1 MNEHRREN
9 MAQVKEELIEV
20 NQSYGD
26 NDNEKDTENEG
37 IVPNSNDNSILVVD
51 KKLSKQHSKI
61 SYEQQQHGVS
71 GATVPPVLS
80 LLPTGNMTIIS
91 DNIDDGGDDDD
102 DDDENDEF
110 YDASSDFNDLPFSS
124 TAANTLIDNANI
136 SSAVASQNDSRDKV
150 ILNGSLLAAV
160 SECIEPSADPI
171 ANSVDLLSSNGSHHE
186 ARQIRQVNTARVPPM
201 IAQNVISQR
210 SPLLDKSKS
219 LCGSAKSHLPS
230 TQPDLKDI
238 KSIVER
244 QEAELR
250 QELSRLKSNVQGRI
264 AKKALS
270 SLVSDLNH
278 LLLEIILL

>member
-1 MNEHRREN
+1 MSTTVNKTTAVVGSTDFDEETWLVEPPNLPTQSNSTQESGRIAEWLQGAAMNVDFQTRSALSRKLASQAARKKKRAEKLREKTGSMNEHRREN

-136 SSAVASQNDSRDKV
+136 SSAVASQNGK
-150 ILNGSLLAAV
+150 
-160 SECIEPSADPI
+160 
-171 ANSVDLLSSNGSHHE
+171 
-186 ARQIRQVNTARVPPM
+186 
-201 IAQNVISQR
+201 
-210 SPLLDKSKS
+210 
-219 LCGSAKSHLPS
+219 
-230 TQPDLKDI
+230 
-238 KSIVER
+238 
-244 QEAELR
+244 
-250 QELSRLKSNVQGRI
+250 
-264 AKKALS
+264 
-270 SLVSDLNH
+270 
-278 LLLEIILL
+278 II